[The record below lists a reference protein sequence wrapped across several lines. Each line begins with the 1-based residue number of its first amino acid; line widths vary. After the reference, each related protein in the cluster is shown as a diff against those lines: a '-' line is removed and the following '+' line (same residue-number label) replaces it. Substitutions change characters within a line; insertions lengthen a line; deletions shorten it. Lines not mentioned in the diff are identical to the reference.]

1 MVRKVVLFLLTLVR
15 FGIIGLN
22 IDVMTIILN
31 LIAIAITLGS
41 LTKAFTRPYSISK
54 TVWGAV
60 TSLWAWFLIM
70 KICITTQLIQDHP
83 IGGLLLIARPFY
95 IIGPYLLYLFI
106 VTQRPYHFSIKSVL
120 IQITPFFL
128 VLLDLLPFYTM
139 PFEQK
144 LEIIKHIEAKDLFT
158 KTYGWFPHV
167 WIPYMQSLLGVFYLG
182 RVWKFVVKTQ
192 NTFAGEKL
200 LSQWDVFFAVGFL
213 LLYISNGYMY
223 LLTNEL
229 LKDVDQ
235 MPFMNKISVI
245 HTLMTFALFI
255 SYFVIKDSS
264 LRTPVERSTEKYPLE
279 EIEELAKI
287 STTKVDK
294 EPDIVNLQDFELIKN
309 VLDKSKSYRNHKFT
323 ISELAMEVGIQP
335 YAISNA
341 INTVAK
347 MNYNDFINSYRIK
360 AFMQKVISK
369 EYQNYTIEAIANECG
384 FKSKSTFFTA
394 FKKQTGL
401 TPNQYLKKHDME
413 LNGEE

>member
-1 MVRKVVLFLLTLVR
+1 MLFLLTLMG
-15 FGIIGLN
+15 FGITGLN
-22 IDVMTIILN
+22 VDFMTILLN

-54 TVWGAV
+54 TIWGV
-60 TSLWAWFLIM
+60 ILSLWAWFLIM
-70 KICITTQLIQDHP
+70 KVCITTHIIQDYP
-83 IGGLLLIARPFY
+83 ISGLLLVARPLY

-106 VTQRPYHFSIKSVL
+106 VTQREYVFSVKTVL
-120 IQITPFFL
+120 IQTLPFFA
-128 VLLDLLPFYTM
+128 VVIDLIPFYTM

-144 LEIIKHIEAKDLFT
+144 LEIIEHLDAKDLFT
-158 KTYGWFPHV
+158 KTFGWIPFV
-167 WIPYMQSLLGVFYLG
+167 WIPYAQSILGLIYLIL
-182 RVWKFVVKTQ
+182 VWNFVVKTQ
-192 NTFAGEKL
+192 NSFIKEKL
-200 LSQWDVFFAVGFL
+200 VPQWDVFFTVGFL

-223 LLTNEL
+223 LLTHEL
-229 LKDVDQ
+229 LKEVDQ
-235 MPFMNKISVI
+235 DTFMDKVSMI
-245 HTLMTFALFI
+245 HSLMTFVLLGA
-255 SYFVIKDSS
+255 YFFIKDSS
-264 LRTPVERSTEKYPLE
+264 LRVSNSSVVEGYPLE
-279 EIEELAKI
+279 ELEELAKI

-294 EPDIVNLQDFELIKN
+294 EPDIVHIQDFELIKGVMN
-309 VLDKSKSYRNHKFT
+309 KSKSYLNYKFT

-360 AFMQKVISK
+360 AFTEKVVSK

-413 LNGEE
+413 LKGDES

>member
-1 MVRKVVLFLLTLVR
+1 
-15 FGIIGLN
+15 
-22 IDVMTIILN
+22 MTIILN
-31 LIAIAITLGS
+31 LVAIAITLGS

-54 TVWGAV
+54 TIWGAV
-60 TSLWAWFLIM
+60 TLLWAWFLIM
-70 KICITTQLIQDHP
+70 KVCITTRLIQDYP
-83 IGGLLLIARPFY
+83 ISGLLLVARPFY
-95 IIGPYLLYLFI
+95 IAGPYLLYLFL
-106 VTQRPYHFSIKSVL
+106 VTQRTYTFTVKNVL
-120 IQITPFFL
+120 LQILPFF
-128 VLLDLLPFYTM
+128 VVVIDLIPFYTM

-144 LEIIKHIEAKDLFT
+144 IEIIRHIEAKDLFT
-158 KTYGWFPHV
+158 KTFGWIPFV
-167 WIPYMQSLLGVFYLG
+167 WIPYAQSILGFIYLG
-182 RVWKFVVKTQ
+182 LVWKFVVKTQ
-192 NTFAGEKL
+192 NAFTNEKL
-200 LSQWDVFFAVGFL
+200 LPQWDVFFVVGFL

-229 LKDVDQ
+229 LRDVDQ
-235 MPFMNKISVI
+235 NPFMDKVSLI
-245 HTLMTFALFI
+245 HSLMTFVLFA

-264 LRTPVERSTEKYPLE
+264 LRATVTSSAEKYPLE
-279 EIEELAKI
+279 ELEELAKI

-294 EPDIVNLQDFELIKN
+294 EPDIINLQDFELIKIA
-309 VLDKSKSYRNHKFT
+309 LEKSKSYHNHKFT

-360 AFMQKVISK
+360 AFTEKVVSK

-413 LNGEE
+413 LNTEED

>member
-1 MVRKVVLFLLTLVR
+1 
-15 FGIIGLN
+15 
-22 IDVMTIILN
+22 MTIILN

-54 TVWGAV
+54 TIWGTV
-60 TSLWAWFLIM
+60 TLLWAWFLIM
-70 KICITTQLIQDHP
+70 KVCITTRLIQDYP
-83 IGGLLLIARPFY
+83 ISGLLLVARPFY
-95 IIGPYLLYLFI
+95 ITGPYLLYLFI
-106 VTQRPYHFSIKSVL
+106 VTQRTYTFTVKNVL
-120 IQITPFFL
+120 LQILPFF
-128 VLLDLLPFYTM
+128 VVVIDLIPFYTM

-144 LEIIKHIEAKDLFT
+144 IEIIRHIEAKDLFT
-158 KTYGWFPHV
+158 KTFGWIPFV
-167 WIPYMQSLLGVFYLG
+167 WIPYAQSVLGLIYLG
-182 RVWKFVVKTQ
+182 FVWRFVLKTQ
-192 NTFAGEKL
+192 NAFTNQKL
-200 LSQWDVFFAVGFL
+200 VPQWDVFFVVGFL

-229 LKDVDQ
+229 LKEVDQ
-235 MPFMNKISVI
+235 NPFMEKVSLM
-245 HTLMTFALFI
+245 HSLMTFVLFG

-264 LRTPVERSTEKYPLE
+264 LRSTATSSIEKYPLGE
-279 EIEELAKI
+279 LEELAKI

-294 EPDIVNLQDFELIKN
+294 EPDIINLQDFELIKIA
-309 VLDKSKSYRNHKFT
+309 LEKSKSYHNHKFT

-360 AFMQKVISK
+360 AFTEKVVSK
-369 EYQNYTIEAIANECG
+369 EYHNYTIEAIANECG

-413 LNGEE
+413 LNTEEE

>member
-1 MVRKVVLFLLTLVR
+1 MLFLLTLFR

-54 TVWGAV
+54 TIWGTV
-60 TSLWAWFLIM
+60 TSLWAWFLMM
-70 KICITTQLIQDHP
+70 KICITTHLIQDYP
-83 IGGLLLIARPFY
+83 ISGLLLVARPFY

-106 VTQRPYHFSIKSVL
+106 VTQRAYTFTVKNVFFQVL
-120 IQITPFFL
+120 PFFI
-128 VLLDLLPFYTM
+128 VVIDLIPFYTM

-144 LEIIKHIEAKDLFT
+144 IEIIKHIEAKDLFT
-158 KTYGWFPHV
+158 KTFGWIPFV
-167 WIPYMQSLLGVFYLG
+167 WIPYAQSVLGLIYLG
-182 RVWKFVVKTQ
+182 LVWKFVVRTQ
-192 NTFAGEKL
+192 NTFTTQKL
-200 LSQWDVFFAVGFL
+200 VPQWDVFYVVGFL

-229 LKDVDQ
+229 LREVDQ
-235 MPFMNKISVI
+235 NPFMEKVSLI
-245 HTLMTFALFI
+245 HSLMTFVLFG
-255 SYFVIKDSS
+255 SYFIIKDSS
-264 LRTPVERSTEKYPLE
+264 LRATKESSTEKYPLE
-279 EIEELAKI
+279 ELEELAKI

-294 EPDIVNLQDFELIKN
+294 EPDIVNLQDFELIKIA
-309 VLDKSKSYRNHKFT
+309 LEKSKSYHNHKFT

-360 AFMQKVISK
+360 AFTQKVTSK

-384 FKSKSTFFTA
+384 FKNKSTFFTA

-413 LNGEE
+413 LKGEE

>member
-1 MVRKVVLFLLTLVR
+1 
-15 FGIIGLN
+15 
-22 IDVMTIILN
+22 
-31 LIAIAITLGS
+31 
-41 LTKAFTRPYSISK
+41 
-54 TVWGAV
+54 
-60 TSLWAWFLIM
+60 
-70 KICITTQLIQDHP
+70 
-83 IGGLLLIARPFY
+83 
-95 IIGPYLLYLFI
+95 
-106 VTQRPYHFSIKSVL
+106 
-120 IQITPFFL
+120 
-128 VLLDLLPFYTM
+128 M

-192 NTFAGEKL
+192 NNFTGEKL

-213 LLYISNGYMY
+213 LLYVSNGYMY

-360 AFMQKVISK
+360 AFTEKVVSK

-413 LNGEE
+413 LEEE